1 MMSQLTGRS
10 DVKETAFWRN
20 YFYHCGKVRR
30 DVVDTRQPVET
41 NVTASRNALNI
52 GGSLVDS
59 VITENNEQHFGSSIE
74 ITGISSSVLTD
85 DSSLVPSSLQEDDS
99 SYVIPSAPNSLNTFA
114 TTRSVDDLVLVG
126 REQSDT

>member
-1 MMSQLTGRS
+1 M
-10 DVKETAFWRN
+10 
-20 YFYHCGKVRR
+20 RR
-30 DVVDTRQPVET
+30 DVVGTGQPVES
-41 NVTASRNALNI
+41 NVTVSRNALSI

-59 VITENNEQHFGSSIE
+59 VITENDQQHFGSDIE
-74 ITGISSSVLTD
+74 ITGISSSLLTD
-85 DSSLVPSSLQEDDS
+85 DSSLIPSSLQEDDS